1 MILVFAGSYKLFQMR
16 RIRSYMNKLARA
28 INELDLS
35 LEFAAFFLEVSFL
48 ANNVRVAHVH
58 MSLDLPRTDRKL

>member
-1 MILVFAGSYKLFQMR
+1 
-16 RIRSYMNKLARA
+16 MNKLARA

-58 MSLDLPRTDRKL
+58 MSLDLRRTDRKL